1 MFIVF
6 EGIDGC
12 GKSTQAELLRR
23 ALSKRGRSVLFLRE
37 PGSTPVG
44 EQIRNLLKNPR
55 NSMTPMCELMLFM
68 AARAQLVAAHI
79 APAIKAGI
87 DIICDRFVYSS
98 AAYQGEAGGL
108 GIDTVM
114 DIARH
119 VVGRLVPDRVFI
131 LNLPVKDAMA
141 RLHRTLD
148 RIERQQIAY
157 HERVRRGF
165 LKVAK
170 KLGRRARVL
179 DARLPRETL
188 HQQILEA
195 L

>member
-23 ALSKRGRSVLFLRE
+23 ALSKQGRSVLLLRE

-44 EQIRNLLKNPR
+44 EQIRSILKNPR
-55 NSMTPMCELMLFM
+55 NAMTPMCELMLFM
-68 AARAQLVAAHI
+68 AARAQLVARQI
-79 APAIKAGI
+79 DPAIKAGK
-87 DIICDRFVYSS
+87 DIVCDRFIYSS

-114 DIARH
+114 DIGRH
-119 VVGRLVPDRVFI
+119 VVGRIVPDRVFI
-131 LNLPVKDAMA
+131 LDLPVKDAMA
-141 RLHRTLD
+141 RLHRILD
-148 RIERQQIAY
+148 RIERRQIAY

-179 DARLPRETL
+179 DARLPQESL
-188 HQQILEA
+188 HRQILEA